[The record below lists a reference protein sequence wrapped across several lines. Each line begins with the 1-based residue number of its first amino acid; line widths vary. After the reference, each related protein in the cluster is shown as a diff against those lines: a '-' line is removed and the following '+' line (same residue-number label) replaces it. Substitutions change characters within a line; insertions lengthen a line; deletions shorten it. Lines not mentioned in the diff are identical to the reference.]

1 LRRDQ
6 GGETQQYWLKY
17 EQVSPTPSPAQ
28 RRKHRPRDFYHGL
41 LYIGDM
47 RIIAGQFRG
56 RKLLAPDTNLTR
68 PITDR
73 AKQSVFDALTPHLP
87 DAIVYD
93 LFAGTGS
100 LGLESLSRGC
110 KHATF
115 FESDPSALALLK
127 KNIAA
132 LGVSA
137 RARIVRGNLFDWF
150 AAAEKPAQ
158 LADLVFLDPP
168 YRFLIDRSA
177 DLQAL
182 AEKIVSAH
190 LSPTGRMIFR
200 HDRRDALDLPMFHR
214 IDLRDYGSMRVEFL
228 MKSLR

>member
-1 LRRDQ
+1 
-6 GGETQQYWLKY
+6 
-17 EQVSPTPSPAQ
+17 
-28 RRKHRPRDFYHGL
+28 
-41 LYIGDM
+41 M

-100 LGLESLSRGC
+100 LGLECLSRGSRY
-110 KHATF
+110 ATF
-115 FESDPSALALLK
+115 FESDRSALALVQ

-132 LGVSA
+132 LGIA
-137 RARIVRGNLFDWF
+137 DLARIVRGDLFDWF
-150 AAAEKPAQ
+150 AAAEKPTQ

-168 YRFLIDRSA
+168 YRFLTDRPA
-177 DLQAL
+177 DLQTL
-182 AEKIVSAH
+182 ADKIVSAH
-190 LSPTGRMIFR
+190 LSPTGRILFR
-200 HDRRDALDLPMFHR
+200 HDRRDALEFPMLRR

-228 MKSLR
+228 MKPLR